1 MTMNRHKSI
10 AVLLCAAAL
19 ASCDYEKNAVQ
30 EIAGPLSGAGVRFF
44 NFGVLAPTV
53 NFYANDMKMT
63 AILVGTC
70 TTLPP
75 TPPTDACIATGAE
88 STNGVAYGG
97 VGSSGSYSSI
107 EPGPST
113 LTGRIS
119 TTVDKDL
126 PISSLAATLED
137 GKKYSFYQSGLY
149 NSTTK
154 AVDAFIVED
163 PLPAQVDWNAAQVR
177 FVHAIYN
184 ANPMTLYAK
193 DQLTGVEVAIGGEIG
208 YKAAGAFT
216 ALPFGVYDL
225 STRYAGASTNALTR
239 TGVSF
244 IPGTVY
250 SITARG
256 DITVAATT
264 TACAAANR
272 TCLDNTLHR

>member
-1 MTMNRHKSI
+1 MNRHKSI

-19 ASCDYEKNAVQ
+19 VSCDYEKNAVQ
-30 EIAGPLSGAGVRFF
+30 QIAGPLAGASVRFF
-44 NFGVLAPTV
+44 NFGVLAPSV
-53 NFYANDMKMT
+53 NFYANDKKMT

-88 STNGVAYGG
+88 STNGVGYGG
-97 VGSSGSYSSI
+97 VGASGSYSAV
-107 EPGPST
+107 EPGPYT
-113 LTGRIS
+113 LSGRIS
-119 TTVDKDL
+119 ATIDKDL

-149 NSTTK
+149 NATTK
-154 AVDAFIVED
+154 TVDAFIVED
-163 PLPAQVDWNAAQVR
+163 PIPAQVDWTAAQVR

-184 ANPMTLYAK
+184 ANPMTLYARN
-193 DQLTGVEVAIGGEIG
+193 QLTGEEVAIGAEIG
-208 YKAAGAFT
+208 YKAAGVFR

-225 STRYAGASTNALTR
+225 STRYAGSATNVLTR
-239 TGVSF
+239 PGVSF

-256 DITVAATT
+256 DITVAPS

-272 TCLDNTLHR
+272 TCLDFTFHR